1 MQSSLLRQALLE
13 LLDLI
18 VDLPT
23 LLLCQGL
30 LLLAF
35 LHLFLQILDLFLF
48 VFVGHECLLVHLDL
62 VAGTIVDLIW
72 ARVAVVGP
80 IVSQR
85 LALDAQAA
93 THHDPLLGG
102 HAIAEL
108 LVVRDDE
115 DTALVVLD
123 GQHQGTQ
130 AITVQVVRG
139 FVQDQNV
146 RVLPHRGCQDDLHLH
161 AAAELV
167 DLSVAGRLGIHAEV
181 AEVLLD
187 AWLRQLLSHEP
198 SHGSLPLVF
207 ALDQLDVAHLDQDFF
222 FDPDRRLNGL
232 ELPLHLVLVGLL
244 LLLLAA
250 VHDGVRNHCA
260 RLVLLG
266 LLRILL
272 GVNAAAHTAGD
283 GIDAPLLRAGFLL
296 INGELLGL
304 ELDALFVVV
313 AREAP
318 HDVCRGCLLHV
329 FFQVVESMLSD
340 IRHTQA

>member
-1 MQSSLLRQALLE
+1 MQSSLLRQALLQ
-13 LLDLI
+13 LLDLV
-18 VDLPT
+18 VDLPA
-23 LLLCQGL
+23 LLLRQGA

-35 LHLFLQILDLFLF
+35 LHLLLQILNLLLL
-48 VFVGHECLLVHLDL
+48 VFVSHHRLLVHLDL
-62 VAGTIVDLIW
+62 VAGTIVDLIR
-72 ARVAVVGP
+72 ANISVVGG
-80 IVSQR
+80 IVTHR

-93 THHDPLLGG
+93 AHHDPLLGG
-102 HAIAEL
+102 HAITEL

-115 DTALVVLD
+115 DAALVVLD

-139 FVQDQNV
+139 LVQDQNV
-146 RVLPHRGCQDDLHLH
+146 RVLPHRRCQDDLHLH

-167 DLSVAGRLGIHAEV
+167 DLSVAGRLRIHAEV

-304 ELDALFVVV
+304 EFDALFVVV
-313 AREAP
+313 ACEAP